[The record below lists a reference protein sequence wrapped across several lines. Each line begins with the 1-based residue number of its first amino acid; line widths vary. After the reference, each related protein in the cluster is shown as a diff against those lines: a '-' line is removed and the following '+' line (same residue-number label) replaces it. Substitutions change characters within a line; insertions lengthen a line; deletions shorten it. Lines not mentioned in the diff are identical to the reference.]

1 VIYLVEGDVLSFFCN
16 NHSKGVTKEAF
27 ETALA
32 KTQLHDNF
40 FLKQT
45 KTTQD
50 TIQYLHAL
58 TLILQMQYTT
68 QCTQY
73 CTTLNEEL
81 LRRKQ
86 KFSLCIRDSANRE
99 LLLTFDQYNELNAKN
114 NLTLTDIFAKQ
125 IIVVHTAL
133 CSCFFITLRLVF

>member
-1 VIYLVEGDVLSFFCN
+1 MIYLVEGDVLSFFCN
-16 NHSKGVTKEAF
+16 NYSKGVTKEAF

-50 TIQYLHAL
+50 TIQYLHTL
-58 TLILQMQYTT
+58 TQVLQIQYTT
-68 QCTQY
+68 QCTEY
-73 CTTLNEEL
+73 CTTTTTTTRNEEL

-86 KFSLCIRDSANRE
+86 RFSLCIRDRANRE
-99 LLLTFDQYNELNAKN
+99 LLLTFEQYNELNAKN
-114 NLTLTDIFAKQ
+114 NLTVTDIFAKQ
-125 IIVVHTAL
+125 IIVVHT
-133 CSCFFITLRLVF
+133 